1 MSSNKR
7 HFIKL
12 IDLVNATRGLDWN
25 YELLSQNRN
34 IYLEDIE
41 ANKLNEKLEPFIKN
55 SISQNSNIT
64 IEFVRKYTTETEKK
78 LASMTV
84 NEIIRIIDSGYENY
98 YINYWDWN
106 YLSGFFS
113 FDIIKTNPDLPWNY
127 KNINFKNIDWKYI
140 FDNLNYDWN
149 WTELTIIAPID
160 LIFNNYKLPWD
171 KIHIDYN
178 ENITI
183 TTIKKYSK
191 FNWDFDIL
199 SQFISLKSIIRN
211 PQYEWNYTD
220 LSLNKT
226 LTSEYLLS
234 NLDQKWNWEYL
245 SENENLDFD
254 ILSESKEELPF
265 DLDILSKNKSLTTK
279 FILKYIDANW
289 KWVHIH
295 KNGIIKLEEFEN
307 NEKLINNY
315 DSLSLNPNL
324 DAFYIYTNRDK
335 KWNWVYISRNPAFQV
350 SDIEELIMKGLP
362 IAYRFISDNPNIT
375 FDFIYKY
382 IHKAWDSYELSL
394 NKYNVEYNKFLTSK
408 RIKTNYKS
416 RKLNLTNSILNTHI
430 IRDLTGIVNEY

>member
-1 MSSNKR
+1 M
-7 HFIKL
+7 
-12 IDLVNATRGLDWN
+12 
-25 YELLSQNRN
+25 
-34 IYLEDIE
+34 
-41 ANKLNEKLEPFIKN
+41 
-55 SISQNSNIT
+55 
-64 IEFVRKYTTETEKK
+64 
-78 LASMTV
+78 
-84 NEIIRIIDSGYENY
+84 
-98 YINYWDWN
+98 
-106 YLSGFFS
+106 
-113 FDIIKTNPDLPWNY
+113 PWNY

-254 ILSESKEELPF
+254 MLSESKEELPF
-265 DLDILSKNKSLTTK
+265 DLDILQK
-279 FILKYIDANW
+279 
-289 KWVHIH
+289 
-295 KNGIIKLEEFEN
+295 IK
-307 NEKLINNY
+307 
-315 DSLSLNPNL
+315 
-324 DAFYIYTNRDK
+324 
-335 KWNWVYISRNPAFQV
+335 V
-350 SDIEELIMKGLP
+350 
-362 IAYRFISDNPNIT
+362 
-375 FDFIYKY
+375 
-382 IHKAWDSYELSL
+382 
-394 NKYNVEYNKFLTSK
+394 
-408 RIKTNYKS
+408 
-416 RKLNLTNSILNTHI
+416 
-430 IRDLTGIVNEY
+430 